1 MKLTLAHA
9 ILPTRFDGSWV
20 YLGQNYL
27 RMRAWEKRLSG
38 KRISMSRLISEE
50 AEYQRPHT
58 LDWIRRQREANGD
71 SLDWWMTNLAGRANL
86 VTQFFS
92 AIIQITALK
101 RWVLEQ
107 PQEKINIHVLC
118 EDGFLLRAVKV
129 KLRDS
134 ITINLKTG
142 WWSDH

>member
-86 VTQFFS
+86 VT
-92 AIIQITALK
+92 
-101 RWVLEQ
+101 
-107 PQEKINIHVLC
+107 
-118 EDGFLLRAVKV
+118 
-129 KLRDS
+129 
-134 ITINLKTG
+134 
-142 WWSDH
+142 